1 MKVKIPLRI
10 LTGKRSKLLKL
21 LQNSFDTIDR
31 QERSF
36 FSDSKD
42 IFTPSTAIGDSD
54 TVRKYRY

>member
-10 LTGKRSKLLKL
+10 LTGKRRKLLKL

-42 IFTPSTAIGDSD
+42 IFTPSTDIGDSD